1 MEMGGKMGRKIANGG
16 PPIISCQR
24 MFYEKN
30 KHDNKVIG
38 FKWAKIINRFN

>member
-16 PPIISCQR
+16 PPTISCQR

-38 FKWAKIINRFN
+38 FKMDKDYKSF